1 MTTSLLISYAVLFIH
16 ATTWEGQIWED
27 VGNWLDRKLPEWLSK
42 PLYGCPICMSF
53 WWGFVIVCL
62 LQGFKVAYYNGIEN
76 SIIVFA
82 AGGVSVINVIICKW
96 YQRMIDEEDAK

>member
-27 VGNWLDRKLPEWLSK
+27 VGNWLDRKLPEWISK

-53 WWGFVIVCL
+53 WYGGIILFLFGWQFNVMFVL
-62 LQGFKVAYYNGIEN
+62 T
-76 SIIVFA
+76 VFA

-96 YQRMIDEEDAK
+96 YQRMIDEEEAK

>member
-1 MTTSLLISYAVLFIH
+1 MKNKMETSLLISFTVLFIH

-53 WWGFVIVCL
+53 WYGGIILFLLGWQFNVTFVL
-62 LQGFKVAYYNGIEN
+62 T
-76 SIIVFA
+76 VFA
-82 AGGVSVINVIICKW
+82 AGGISVINVIICKW
-96 YQRMIDEEDAK
+96 YQRMIDEEEAK